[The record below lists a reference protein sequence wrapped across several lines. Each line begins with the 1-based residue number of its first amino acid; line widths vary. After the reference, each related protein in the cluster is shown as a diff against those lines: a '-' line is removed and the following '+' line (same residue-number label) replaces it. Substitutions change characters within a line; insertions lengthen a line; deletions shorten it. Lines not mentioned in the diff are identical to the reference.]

1 MAGGV
6 GPGRVGER
14 AGGDLT
20 QQTDSV
26 YHVGTGS
33 GTQCTFK
40 QSQQLSKVR
49 VGRESSE
56 KVVQLQGRSQWTYYP
71 ICF

>member
-20 QQTDSV
+20 QQTDGV
-26 YHVGTGS
+26 YHVRTGS
-33 GTQCTFK
+33 GTQMH
-40 QSQQLSKVR
+40 L
-49 VGRESSE
+49 
-56 KVVQLQGRSQWTYYP
+56 
-71 ICF
+71 